1 MSSNAD
7 KNSLYNKFILKNSG
21 SAPSGSKS
29 SSSSTS
35 NSIFSESNSLI
46 SKVAFLLLV
55 IFGFI
60 IALRLGIMLLSVLF
74 NRGQNPHL
82 INGMV
87 DATQSLV
94 INQNPNVKGS
104 KTISRSMNKSGGIE
118 FTWSVWIYVNG
129 IDTSGNRFNSS
140 NAGVYRHIFSKG
152 TDIFLPNGLNFPNN
166 APGLYLT
173 PYKNELLVIMN
184 TNEVINEEIRI
195 PDIPLNKWVN
205 VIIKCVNTTL
215 DVYINGVITKSTNLS
230 GVPKQNYGNVYVAM
244 NGGFNGYIS
253 NLWYYSKALNSV
265 DIQKIAF
272 RGPTTKTNISNTSS
286 SGLQLRFPNYLSLR
300 WYFADSRNEFNP

>member
-1 MSSNAD
+1 MSSNSD
-7 KNSLYNKFILKNSG
+7 KNSLYNKFTLKNSG
-21 SAPSGSKS
+21 SNPSGSKS
-29 SSSSTS
+29 TSTS

-60 IALRLGIMLLSVLF
+60 IALRLGIILLTSIF
-74 NRGQNPHL
+74 KRGQNPHL

-94 INQNPNVKGS
+94 INQNPNLKGA
-104 KTISRSMNKSGGIE
+104 KTVPRSINQSGGIE

-152 TDIFLPNGLNFPNN
+152 TDSFLPNGLNFPNN

-173 PYKNELLVIMN
+173 PYKNELLLLMN
-184 TNEVINEEIRI
+184 TNDVINEEIRI

-205 VIIKCVNTTL
+205 VIVRCVNTTL

-253 NLWYYSKALNSV
+253 NLWYFSKALNSA
-265 DIQKIAF
+265 DIQRIAF
-272 RGPTTKTNISNTSS
+272 RGPSTKTNTSNTNS
-286 SGLQLRFPNYLSLR
+286 SGLQLRYPNYLSLR
-300 WYFADSRNEFNP
+300 WYFADSRNEFN

>member
-1 MSSNAD
+1 MSSNSD
-7 KNSLYNKFILKNSG
+7 KNSLYNKFTLKNTG
-21 SAPSGSKS
+21 SNPSGSKS
-29 SSSSTS
+29 TSTS

-60 IALRLGIMLLSVLF
+60 IALRLGIALLSAILK
-74 NRGQNPHL
+74 RGQNPHL

-94 INQNPNVKGS
+94 INQNPSVKGA
-104 KTISRSMNKSGGIE
+104 KTVPRSINQSGGIE

-140 NAGVYRHIFSKG
+140 SAGVHRHIFSKG
-152 TDIFLPNGLNFPNN
+152 TDSFLPNGLNFPNN

-173 PYKNELLVIMN
+173 PYKNELLLLMN
-184 TNEVINEEIRI
+184 TNDVINEEIRI

-205 VIIKCVNTTL
+205 VIIRCVNTTL

-253 NLWYYSKALNSV
+253 NLWYFSTALNSS
-265 DIQKIAF
+265 DIQRIAF
-272 RGPTTKTNISNTSS
+272 RGPTTKTNTSNTSS
-286 SGLQLRFPNYLSLR
+286 SGLQLRYPNYLSLR
-300 WYFADSRNEFNP
+300 WYFADSRNEFN

>member
-1 MSSNAD
+1 MSSKPDSNF
-7 KNSLYNKFILKNSG
+7 YNKFTSKSSG
-21 SAPSGSKS
+21 STPSGS
-29 SSSSTS
+29 S

-60 IALRLGIMLLSVLF
+60 IGLRLGITLIANFFKSK
-74 NRGQNPHL
+74 QNPHL

-87 DATQSLV
+87 DASQSLV
-94 INQNPNVKGS
+94 IYQDPSMKGA
-104 KTISRSMNKSGGIE
+104 KTIMRSINQSGGIE
-118 FTWSVWIYVNG
+118 FTWSIWIYVNG
-129 IDTSGNRFNSS
+129 IDPSGNSGNSGTSGT
-140 NAGVYRHIFSKG
+140 YKHIFSKG
-152 TDIFLPNGLNFPNN
+152 TDTFLSNGLNFPNN

-173 PYKNELLVIMN
+173 PYKNELMVIMN
-184 TNEVINEEIRI
+184 TNEIINEEIII
-195 PDIPLNKWVN
+195 PDIPLNKWLN
-205 VIIKCVNTTL
+205 VIIRCNNTTV

-253 NLWYYSKALNSV
+253 NLWYYNRALNSV
-265 DIQKIAF
+265 DIQNIAF
-272 RGPTTKTNISNTSS
+272 RGPSTKLQVNNSNS

-300 WYFADSRNEFNP
+300 WYFAGSKNGYNP

>member
-1 MSSNAD
+1 MSN
-7 KNSLYNKFILKNSG
+7 NSLYNKFTLKSTG
-21 SAPSGSKS
+21 STPYKS
-29 SSSSTS
+29 TSTS
-35 NSIFSESNSLI
+35 NSIFSESNSLV

-94 INQNPNVKGS
+94 ITQNPATKGS
-104 KTISRSMNKSGGIE
+104 KTISRSINQSGGIE

-129 IDTSGNRFNSS
+129 IDGSGNRFNST

-152 TDIFLPNGLNFPNN
+152 TDSFLPNGLNFPNN

-184 TNEVINEEIRI
+184 TNDVINEEIRI

-205 VIIKCVNTTL
+205 VIMRCVNTTL
-215 DVYINGVITKSTNLS
+215 DVYINGIITKSTNLS

-244 NGGFNGYIS
+244 NGGFSGYIS
-253 NLWYYSKALNSV
+253 NLWYYSKALNSAE
-265 DIQKIAF
+265 IQRISV
-272 RGPTTKTNISNTSS
+272 RGPTTKINTSNS
-286 SGLQLRFPNYLSLR
+286 MLSGLNLRYPNYLSLQ
-300 WYFADSRNEFNP
+300 WYFSDSNNR

>member
-1 MSSNAD
+1 MSNTAD
-7 KNSLYNKFILKNSG
+7 NNSLYNKFTLKSSG
-21 SAPSGSKS
+21 STPYGS
-29 SSSSTS
+29 SSSSS
-35 NSIFSESNSLI
+35 NSIFSESNSLVA
-46 SKVAFLLLV
+46 KVAFLLLV

-60 IALRLGIMLLSVLF
+60 IALRLGIALIGNLF
-74 NRGQNPHL
+74 KQNQNPHL
-82 INGMV
+82 IDGMV

-94 INQNPNVKGS
+94 IYQDPSTKGS
-104 KTISRSMNKSGGIE
+104 KTVMRSINESGGIE

-152 TDIFLPNGLNFPNN
+152 TDNFLSNGLNFPNN

-173 PYKNELLVIMN
+173 PYKNELLVVMN

-195 PDIPLNKWVN
+195 PDIPLNKWLN
-205 VIIKCVNTTL
+205 VIIRCNNTTV

-253 NLWYYSKALNSV
+253 NLWYYSRALNSV
-265 DIQKIAF
+265 DIQNIAF
-272 RGPTTKTNISNTSS
+272 KGPSTKTRVSNTNA
-286 SGLQLRFPNYLSLR
+286 SGLQMRFPNYLSLR
-300 WYFADSRNEFNP
+300 WYFADSKNEYN

>member
-1 MSSNAD
+1 MSSNSD
-7 KNSLYNKFILKNSG
+7 KNSLYNKFTLKNSG
-21 SAPSGSKS
+21 SNPSGSKS
-29 SSSSTS
+29 TSTS

-60 IALRLGIMLLSVLF
+60 IALRLGIALLSAIF
-74 NRGQNPHL
+74 KRGQNPHL

-94 INQNPNVKGS
+94 INQNPNVKGA
-104 KTISRSMNKSGGIE
+104 KTVPRSINQSGGIE

-152 TDIFLPNGLNFPNN
+152 TDSFLPNGLNFPNN

-173 PYKNELLVIMN
+173 PYKNELLLLMN
-184 TNEVINEEIRI
+184 TNDVINEEIRI

-205 VIIKCVNTTL
+205 VIVRCVNTTL

-253 NLWYYSKALNSV
+253 NLWYFSKALNSA
-265 DIQKIAF
+265 DIQRIAF
-272 RGPTTKTNISNTSS
+272 RGPSTKTNTSNTSS
-286 SGLQLRFPNYLSLR
+286 SGLQLRYPNYLSLR
-300 WYFADSRNEFNP
+300 WYFADSRNEFN

>member
-1 MSSNAD
+1 MSS
-7 KNSLYNKFILKNSG
+7 KNNSNFYNKFTLKSSG
-21 SAPSGSKS
+21 STPSGS
-29 SSSSTS
+29 S
-35 NSIFSESNSLI
+35 NSVFSESNSLI

-60 IALRLGIMLLSVLF
+60 IALRLGIALLANLF
-74 NRGQNPHL
+74 KFKHPHL

-94 INQNPNVKGS
+94 IYQDPSMKGA
-104 KTISRSMNKSGGIE
+104 KTIMRSINQSGGIE

-129 IDTSGNRFNSS
+129 LDPSGNSGTSGT
-140 NAGVYRHIFSKG
+140 YKHIFSKG
-152 TDIFLPNGLNFPNN
+152 TDSFLSNGLNFPNN

-173 PYKNELLVIMN
+173 PYKNELMVVMN
-184 TNEVINEEIRI
+184 TNEIINEEILI
-195 PDIPLNKWVN
+195 PDIPLNKWLN
-205 VIIKCVNTTL
+205 VIIRCNNTTV

-253 NLWYYSKALNSV
+253 NLWYYNYALGTTA
-265 DIQKIAF
+265 IQSLVNK
-272 RGPTTKTNISNTSS
+272 GPNTKMIGSNGMSN
-286 SGLQLRFPNYLSLR
+286 RDYDYLSLR
-300 WYFADSRNEFNP
+300 WYFYGAGDAYNPAYQTP

>member
-1 MSSNAD
+1 MSSSAD
-7 KNSLYNKFILKNSG
+7 KNSLYNKFTLKSSG
-21 SAPSGSKS
+21 STPSGST
-29 SSSSTS
+29 STS

-60 IALRLGIMLLSVLF
+60 IALRLGITLITALF
-74 NRGQNPHL
+74 TGGQNPHL

-94 INQNPNVKGS
+94 INQNPKIKGS
-104 KTISRSMNKSGGIE
+104 KTVARSINQNGGIE

-129 IDTSGNRFNSS
+129 IDTSGNRFNSNS
-140 NAGVYRHIFSKG
+140 AGAYRHIFSKG
-152 TDIFLPNGLNFPNN
+152 TDSFLPNGLNFPNN

-173 PYKNELLVIMN
+173 PYKNELLLLMN
-184 TNEVINEEIRI
+184 TNDVINEEIKI

-244 NGGFNGYIS
+244 NGGFNGFIS
-253 NLWYYSKALNSV
+253 NLWYFSRALNSV
-265 DIQKIAF
+265 DIQNIAF
-272 RGPTTKTNISNTSS
+272 RGPSTKTNKSNTGL

-300 WYFADSRNEFNP
+300 WYFADSKNGYNP

>member
-1 MSSNAD
+1 MSSNPD
-7 KNSLYNKFILKNSG
+7 KNSLYNKFTLKSTG
-21 SAPSGSKS
+21 STSDG
-29 SSSSTS
+29 SSSTS

-60 IALRLGIMLLSVLF
+60 IALRLGITLISALF
-74 NRGQNPHL
+74 TSGQNPHL

-94 INQNPNVKGS
+94 INQNPKIKGA
-104 KTISRSMNKSGGIE
+104 KTVPRSINQNGGIE

-140 NAGVYRHIFSKG
+140 NAGVHRHIFSKG
-152 TDIFLPNGLNFPNN
+152 TDSFLPNGLNFPNN

-173 PYKNELLVIMN
+173 PYKNELLLLMN
-184 TNEVINEEIRI
+184 TNDVINEEIRI

-244 NGGFNGYIS
+244 NGGFNGFIS
-253 NLWYYSKALNSV
+253 NLWYFSRALNSV
-265 DIQKIAF
+265 DIQNIAF
-272 RGPTTKTNISNTSS
+272 RGPSTKTNKSNTSL
-286 SGLQLRFPNYLSLR
+286 SGLQMRFPNYLSLR
-300 WYFADSRNEFNP
+300 WYFADSKNGYNP

>member
-1 MSSNAD
+1 MSN
-7 KNSLYNKFILKNSG
+7 NSLYNKFTLKSTG
-21 SAPSGSKS
+21 STPYKS
-29 SSSSTS
+29 TSTS
-35 NSIFSESNSLI
+35 NSIFSESNSLV

-94 INQNPNVKGS
+94 ITQNPATKGS
-104 KTISRSMNKSGGIE
+104 KTISRSINQSGGIE

-129 IDTSGNRFNSS
+129 IDGSGNRFNSS

-152 TDIFLPNGLNFPNN
+152 TDSFLPNGLNFPNN

-184 TNEVINEEIRI
+184 TNDVINEEIRI

-205 VIIKCVNTTL
+205 VIMRCVNTTL
-215 DVYINGVITKSTNLS
+215 DVYINGIITKSTNLS

-244 NGGFNGYIS
+244 NGGFSGYIS

-265 DIQKIAF
+265 EIQRIAV
-272 RGPTTKTNISNTSS
+272 RGPTTKINTSNS
-286 SGLQLRFPNYLSLR
+286 MLSGLNLRYPNYLSLQ
-300 WYFADSRNEFNP
+300 WYFSDSNNR

>member
-1 MSSNAD
+1 MSSNPD
-7 KNSLYNKFILKNSG
+7 KNSLYNKFTLKSTG
-21 SAPSGSKS
+21 STPSG
-29 SSSSTS
+29 SSSTS

-60 IALRLGIMLLSVLF
+60 IALRLGITLISALF
-74 NRGQNPHL
+74 TSGQNPHL

-94 INQNPNVKGS
+94 INQNPKITGA
-104 KTISRSMNKSGGIE
+104 KTVSRSINQNGGIE

-140 NAGVYRHIFSKG
+140 NAGVHRHIFSKG
-152 TDIFLPNGLNFPNN
+152 TDSFLPNGLNFPNN

-173 PYKNELLVIMN
+173 PYKNELLLLMN
-184 TNEVINEEIRI
+184 TNDVINEEIRI

-244 NGGFNGYIS
+244 NGGFNGFIS
-253 NLWYYSKALNSV
+253 NLWYYSRALNSV
-265 DIQKIAF
+265 DIQNIAF
-272 RGPTTKTNISNTSS
+272 RGPSTKTNKSNTGL
-286 SGLQLRFPNYLSLR
+286 SGLQLRYPNYLSLR
-300 WYFADSRNEFNP
+300 WYFADSKNGFNP

>member
-1 MSSNAD
+1 MSSNSD
-7 KNSLYNKFILKNSG
+7 SNSFYNKFTLKNSG
-21 SAPSGSKS
+21 SNPSGS
-29 SSSSTS
+29 S

-60 IALRLGIMLLSVLF
+60 IALRLGIILMTNIFKSK
-74 NRGQNPHL
+74 QNPHL

-87 DATQSLV
+87 DGTQSLV
-94 INQNPNVKGS
+94 IQQDPKKKGS
-104 KTISRSMNKSGGIE
+104 KTVLRSVNQSDGIE

-129 IDTSGNRFNSS
+129 IDLSGNSVDS
-140 NAGVYRHIFSKG
+140 GKYRHIFSKG
-152 TDIFLPNGLNFPNN
+152 TDYFLSNGLNFPNN

-184 TNEVINEEIRI
+184 TNEIINEEILI
-195 PDIPLNKWVN
+195 QDIPLNKWLN
-205 VIIKCVNTTL
+205 VIIRCNNTTV
-215 DVYINGVITKSTNLS
+215 DVYINGIITKSTNLS

-253 NLWYYSKALNSV
+253 NLWYYSNALNSS
-265 DIQKIAF
+265 KIHNIVS
-272 RGPTTKTNISNTSS
+272 RGPSTKLKLNNSAL
-286 SGLQLRFPNYLSLR
+286 SGLQLKFPNYLSLR
-300 WYFADSRNEFNP
+300 WYFAGSENGYNP

>member
-1 MSSNAD
+1 MSSNSD
-7 KNSLYNKFILKNSG
+7 KNSLYNKFTLKNTG
-21 SAPSGSKS
+21 SNPSGSKS
-29 SSSSTS
+29 TSTS

-60 IALRLGIMLLSVLF
+60 IALRLGIALLTAIF
-74 NRGQNPHL
+74 KRGQNPHL

-94 INQNPNVKGS
+94 INQNPSVKGA
-104 KTISRSMNKSGGIE
+104 KTVPRSINQSGGIE

-140 NAGVYRHIFSKG
+140 SAGVHRHIFSKG
-152 TDIFLPNGLNFPNN
+152 TDSFLPNGLNFPNN

-173 PYKNELLVIMN
+173 PYKNELLLLMN
-184 TNEVINEEIRI
+184 TNDVINEEIRI

-205 VIIKCVNTTL
+205 VIIRCVNTTL

-253 NLWYYSKALNSV
+253 NLWYFSRALNSS
-265 DIQKIAF
+265 DIQRIAF
-272 RGPTTKTNISNTSS
+272 RGPTTKTNTSNTSS
-286 SGLQLRFPNYLSLR
+286 SGLQLRYPNYLSLR
-300 WYFADSRNEFNP
+300 WYFADSRNEFN

>member
-1 MSSNAD
+1 MSTNSD
-7 KNSLYNKFILKNSG
+7 KNSLYNKFTLKTNG
-21 SAPSGSKS
+21 STPSGSKS
-29 SSSSTS
+29 TS
-35 NSIFSESNSLI
+35 GTTNNSIFSESNSLI

-60 IALRLGIMLLSVLF
+60 IALRLGILLITSIF
-74 NRGQNPHL
+74 KGGENPRL

-87 DATQSLV
+87 DATQSVV
-94 INQNPNVKGS
+94 IHQNPSVQGA
-104 KTISRSMNKSGGIE
+104 KTVPRSINKSGGIE

-140 NAGVYRHIFSKG
+140 NGGVYRHIFSKG
-152 TDIFLPNGLNFPNN
+152 TDSFLPNGLNFPNN

-173 PYKNELLVIMN
+173 PYKNELLLLMN
-184 TNEVINEEIRI
+184 TNELINEEIKI

-205 VIIKCVNTTL
+205 VIIRCVNTTL

-253 NLWYYSKALNSV
+253 NLWYFSKALNSA
-265 DIQKIAF
+265 DIQRIAF
-272 RGPTTKTNISNTSS
+272 RGPTTKTNTSNTPS
-286 SGLQLRFPNYLSLR
+286 SGLQLRYPNYLSLR
-300 WYFADSRNEFNP
+300 WYFADSRNEFN

>member
-1 MSSNAD
+1 MSTNSD
-7 KNSLYNKFILKNSG
+7 KNSLYNKFTLKNTG
-21 SAPSGSKS
+21 SNPSGSKS
-29 SSSSTS
+29 TSTS

-60 IALRLGIMLLSVLF
+60 IALRLGIALLSAIF
-74 NRGQNPHL
+74 KRGQNPHL

-94 INQNPNVKGS
+94 INQNPNVKGA
-104 KTISRSMNKSGGIE
+104 KTVPRSINQSGGIE

-152 TDIFLPNGLNFPNN
+152 TDSFLPNGLNFPNN

-173 PYKNELLVIMN
+173 PYKNELLLLMN
-184 TNEVINEEIRI
+184 TNDVINEEIRI

-205 VIIKCVNTTL
+205 VIVRCVNTTL

-253 NLWYYSKALNSV
+253 NLWYFSKALNSA
-265 DIQKIAF
+265 DIQRIAF
-272 RGPTTKTNISNTSS
+272 RGPTTKTNTSNTSS
-286 SGLQLRFPNYLSLR
+286 SGLQLRYPNYLSLR
-300 WYFADSRNEFNP
+300 WYFADSRNEFN

>member
-1 MSSNAD
+1 MSSTPN
-7 KNSLYNKFILKNSG
+7 KNSLYNKFTLKSSG
-21 SAPSGSKS
+21 STPSGSKS

-60 IALRLGIMLLSVLF
+60 IALRLGIMLISVIF

-94 INQNPNVKGS
+94 INQNPNVKGA
-104 KTISRSMNKSGGIE
+104 KTVPRSINQSSGIE

-152 TDIFLPNGLNFPNN
+152 TDSFLSNGLNFPNN

-173 PYKNELLVIMN
+173 PYKNELLLMMN

-253 NLWYYSKALNSV
+253 NLWYFSRALNSV
-265 DIQKIAF
+265 DIQRIAF
-272 RGPTTKTNISNTSS
+272 RGPTTKTNTSNTSS

>member
-1 MSSNAD
+1 MSN
-7 KNSLYNKFILKNSG
+7 NSLYNKFTLKSTG
-21 SAPSGSKS
+21 STPYKS
-29 SSSSTS
+29 TSTS
-35 NSIFSESNSLI
+35 NSIFSESNSLV

-94 INQNPNVKGS
+94 ITQNPATKGS
-104 KTISRSMNKSGGIE
+104 KTISRSINQSGGIE

-129 IDTSGNRFNSS
+129 IDGSGNRFNST

-152 TDIFLPNGLNFPNN
+152 TDSFLPNGLNFPNN

-184 TNEVINEEIRI
+184 TNDVINEEIRI

-205 VIIKCVNTTL
+205 VIMRCVNTTL
-215 DVYINGVITKSTNLS
+215 DVYINGIITKSTNLS

-244 NGGFNGYIS
+244 NGGFSGYIS

-265 DIQKIAF
+265 EIQRISV
-272 RGPTTKTNISNTSS
+272 RGPTTKINTSNS
-286 SGLQLRFPNYLSLR
+286 MLSGLNLRYPNYLSLQ
-300 WYFADSRNEFNP
+300 WYFSDSNNR

>member
-7 KNSLYNKFILKNSG
+7 NNSFYNKFTLKSSG
-21 SAPSGSKS
+21 STPSGS
-29 SSSSTS
+29 S

-55 IFGFI
+55 IFGFV
-60 IALRLGIMLLSVLF
+60 IALRLGITLIANLF
-74 NRGQNPHL
+74 KSTQNPHL

-87 DATQSLV
+87 DASQSLV
-94 INQNPNVKGS
+94 IYQDPSMKGH
-104 KTISRSMNKSGGIE
+104 KTILRSVNESGGIE

-129 IDTSGNRFNSS
+129 IDPSGNSSVNS
-140 NAGVYRHIFSKG
+140 GKYRHIFSKG
-152 TDIFLPNGLNFPNN
+152 TDSFMPNGLNFPNN

-173 PYKNELLVIMN
+173 PYKNELMIVMN
-184 TNEVINEEIRI
+184 TNEVINEEILI
-195 PDIPLNKWVN
+195 PDIPLNKWLN
-205 VIIKCVNTTL
+205 VIIRCNNTTV
-215 DVYINGVITKSTNLS
+215 DVYINGIITKSTNLS

-253 NLWYYSKALNSV
+253 NLWYYSRALNSV
-265 DIQKIAF
+265 DIQNIAF
-272 RGPTTKTNISNTSS
+272 RGPSTKIQTSNSNA

-300 WYFADSRNEFNP
+300 WYFAGNQDQFNP

>member
-1 MSSNAD
+1 MNSSSD
-7 KNSLYNKFILKNSG
+7 KNSLYNKFTLKNT
-21 SAPSGSKS
+21 GSKS
-29 SSSSTS
+29 TSTN

-60 IALRLGIMLLSVLF
+60 IALRLGIALLSVIF
-74 NRGQNPHL
+74 KRGQNPHL

-104 KTISRSMNKSGGIE
+104 KTVPRSINQSGGIE

-129 IDTSGNRFNSS
+129 VDSSGNRFNSS

-152 TDIFLPNGLNFPNN
+152 TDTFLSNGLNFPNN

-173 PYKNELLVIMN
+173 PYKNELLLLMN
-184 TNEVINEEIRI
+184 TNDVINEEVRI

-253 NLWYYSKALNSV
+253 NLWYFSKALNSV
-265 DIQKIAF
+265 DIQRIAF
-272 RGPTTKTNISNTSS
+272 RGPNTTTNNSNTNF
-286 SGLQLRFPNYLSLR
+286 SGLKLRYPNYLSLR

>member
-1 MSSNAD
+1 MSSNSD
-7 KNSLYNKFILKNSG
+7 KNSLYNKFTLKNTG
-21 SAPSGSKS
+21 SNPSGSKS
-29 SSSSTS
+29 TSTS

-60 IALRLGIMLLSVLF
+60 IALRLGITLLSAIF
-74 NRGQNPHL
+74 KRGQNPHL

-94 INQNPNVKGS
+94 INQNPSVKGA
-104 KTISRSMNKSGGIE
+104 KTVPRSINQSGGIE

-140 NAGVYRHIFSKG
+140 SSGVHRHIFSKG
-152 TDIFLPNGLNFPNN
+152 TDSFLPNGLNFPNN

-173 PYKNELLVIMN
+173 PYKNELLLLMN
-184 TNEVINEEIRI
+184 TNDVINEEIRI

-205 VIIKCVNTTL
+205 VIIRCVNTTL
-215 DVYINGVITKSTNLS
+215 DVYINGIITKSTNLS

-253 NLWYYSKALNSV
+253 NLWYFSRALNSS
-265 DIQKIAF
+265 DIQRIAF
-272 RGPTTKTNISNTSS
+272 RGPTTKTNTSNTSS
-286 SGLQLRFPNYLSLR
+286 SGLQLRYPNYLSLR
-300 WYFADSRNEFNP
+300 WYFADSRNEFN

>member
-1 MSSNAD
+1 MLMS
-7 KNSLYNKFILKNSG
+7 
-21 SAPSGSKS
+21 
-29 SSSSTS
+29 
-35 NSIFSESNSLI
+35 SIFSRS
-46 SKVAFLLLV
+46 
-55 IFGFI
+55 
-60 IALRLGIMLLSVLF
+60 
-74 NRGQNPHL
+74 QNPHL

-94 INQNPNVKGS
+94 INQNPSIKGS
-104 KTISRSMNKSGGIE
+104 KMVPRSINKSGGIE
-118 FTWSVWIYVNG
+118 FTWSIWIYVNG
-129 IDTSGNRFNSS
+129 IDTSGNRLNSGNS
-140 NAGVYRHIFSKG
+140 GVYRHIFSKG
-152 TDIFLPNGLNFPNN
+152 TDSFLPNGLNFPNN

-184 TNEVINEEIRI
+184 TNQVINEEIKI

-215 DVYINGVITKSTNLS
+215 DIYINGVITKSTNLS

-253 NLWYYSKALNSV
+253 NLWYFSKALNSV
-265 DIQKIAF
+265 DIQQIAF
-272 RGPTTKTNISNTSS
+272 RGPTTKTNISNTGS
-286 SGLQLRFPNYLSLR
+286 SGLQLRYPNYLSLR